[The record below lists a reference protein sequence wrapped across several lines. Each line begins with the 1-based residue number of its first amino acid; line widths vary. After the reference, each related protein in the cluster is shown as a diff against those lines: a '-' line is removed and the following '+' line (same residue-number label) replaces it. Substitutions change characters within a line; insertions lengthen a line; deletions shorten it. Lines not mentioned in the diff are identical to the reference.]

1 VHEVHTKNV
10 FFLSEILKPR
20 FLKYF
25 KKNILRNHKMTIA
38 LVVNF
43 LRLNMITFKISS
55 KLTNVHKNL
64 WFFLQML
71 NLFSNNAWFKIQD
84 VPFFGDRSL
93 TTLWILQRMQMLRFI
108 RWIILKNKP
117 LFVPHHWP
125 ITALTWWI
133 YPYRCKGTIPKKWYI
148 L

>member
-1 VHEVHTKNV
+1 MHEVHTKNV

-93 TTLWILQRMQMLRFI
+93 TTLWILQRMQMLRFM
-108 RWIILKNKP
+108 RLPSNPTLRTRKP
-117 LFVPHHWP
+117 ETHYYSNFTMVKAESRYEPRTHH
-125 ITALTWWI
+125 L
-133 YPYRCKGTIPKKWYI
+133 PK
-148 L
+148 